1 MGSRVPLWR
10 LTFPQSLWLSVV
22 ADGIFAFFLLALSFS
37 PALTTSL
44 VSFLQVGQYLRGDG
58 DAGREREEAE
68 VCIPLSNQ
76 EAAFVT
82 AHLPRRRVVIQTSV
96 LTSIIP

>member
-1 MGSRVPLWR
+1 MGLLIGGSGAPPPC

-44 VSFLQVGQYLRGDG
+44 VSFLQVGQYLRGNG
-58 DAGREREEAE
+58 DAGGGGGWREERSE
-68 VCIPLSNQ
+68 GVYPSQ
-76 EAAFVT
+76 
-82 AHLPRRRVVIQTSV
+82 
-96 LTSIIP
+96 